1 MDLNIPKI
9 SESGVEI
16 TTSGD
21 TVFFYGS
28 IDCPAPGAFLN
39 PFFKELNKK
48 IINHGIKNVKIDSKD
63 LKFLNSSGIKEFVD
77 WVMDLSTLSEEQQYF
92 VEVITNPDQIWQE
105 SSISTLVYLNQ
116 KLIKKTV
123 SK

>member
-1 MDLNIPKI
+1 M
-9 SESGVEI
+9 
-16 TTSGD
+16 
-21 TVFFYGS
+21 
-28 IDCPAPGAFLN
+28 
-39 PFFKELNKK
+39 
-48 IINHGIKNVKIDSKD
+48 KIDIKD